1 MHLGRQIAMIERT
14 QRKTNQK
21 DRSLL
26 VFQMMFQGGSA
37 GSEPQNHLAS
47 KTNKGSTMSTT

>member
-1 MHLGRQIAMIERT
+1 MHLGRQIAMTERT

-26 VFQMMFQGGSA
+26 VFQMMFQGGSV
-37 GSEPQNHLAS
+37 GSEPQNHSAS
-47 KTNKGSTMSTT
+47 KTKKGSTMFAT